1 MATSVNFTAKKRKV
15 DEERRLFQER
25 WTLEYFF
32 LKNSDEKP
40 CVLFAIKSLALP
52 MSMIIR
58 YYETN
63 HSGSSYGKV
72 HGDDRKQKMNQF

>member
-32 LKNSDEKP
+32 KNSDEKP
-40 CVLFAIKSLALP
+40 CVLFTIKSLALP